1 MAQYRDTAGQVHT
14 LRITLAHRRPI
25 IDATEWDL
33 LELAHKPERLDAFLK
48 ALAEDDDLI
57 WALLGQIEGRTP
69 DELMAVADGTTHEDA
84 SAALL
89 ESIADFFPAR
99 SPLRAPMLELLERT
113 RAAQQAATDVIE
125 GQLLQAVRGWPTS
138 SVESSAAVPMSG

>member
-1 MAQYRDTAGQVHT
+1 MAQYRDTAGQIHT

-57 WALLGQIEGRTP
+57 WALLGQIEGGAP
-69 DELMAVADGTTHEDA
+69 EELMAMADGTTHEDA

-89 ESIADFFPAR
+89 EALQLGPEQLARLRAVVLLQGEPPASAPNGLPCLSWQQLLEHGAAAPAPAWPPAAR
-99 SPLRAPMLELLERT
+99 ST
-113 RAAQQAATDVIE
+113 RP
-125 GQLLQAVRGWPTS
+125 G
-138 SVESSAAVPMSG
+138 

>member
-1 MAQYRDTAGQVHT
+1 MTGPVGQIHT

-48 ALAEDDDLI
+48 TLAEDDDLI

-69 DELMAVADGTTHEDA
+69 EDLMAVADGTTHEEA

-89 ESIADFFPAR
+89 EAIADFFPAR
-99 SPLRAPMLELLERT
+99 FWRT
-113 RAAQQAATDVIE
+113 TDTSLIFRRLTAAGIVVAK
-125 GQLLQAVRGWPTS
+125 
-138 SVESSAAVPMSG
+138 SASHSLAKTG